1 MLLPGAS
8 ASHLRR
14 SELSFTAKAEALVS
28 RLLDLFAETHCETLP
43 IWLGLK
49 VLVKASQTLPY
60 RNATW
65 LSGW

>member
-1 MLLPGAS
+1 MLLRPGAS

-14 SELSFTAKAEALVS
+14 TELSFTANKGRGS

-43 IWLGLK
+43 IWLGLN

-65 LSGW
+65 LSG